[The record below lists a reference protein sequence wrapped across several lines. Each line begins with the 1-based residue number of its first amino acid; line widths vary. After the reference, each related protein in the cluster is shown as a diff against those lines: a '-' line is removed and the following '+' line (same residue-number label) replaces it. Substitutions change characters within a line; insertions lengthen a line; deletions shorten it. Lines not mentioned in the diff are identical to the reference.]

1 MMLKSKPPTANQMT
15 ADLLIKI
22 ARRFPDSMAWRNN
35 TGRGIGWSQI
45 KSAIGCLHRRD
56 IDGALKFL
64 VRPMS
69 FGLIGSADLLVVLAR
84 NGRLLGIE
92 VKAEGDGQRIEQI
105 AWQRRLE
112 SLGGGYII
120 AVDVDGT
127 LAELDLYASGVK

>member
-1 MMLKSKPPTANQMT
+1 MTHKSKPPTANQIT
-15 ADLLIKI
+15 ADLLLKI

-56 IDGALKFL
+56 TEGALKFL

-69 FGLIGSADLLVVLAR
+69 FGLVGSADLLVVLSR
-84 NGRLLGIE
+84 NGRLVGIE
-92 VKAEGDGQRIEQI
+92 VKAEGDAQRIEQI

-112 SLGGGYII
+112 ALGGGYII
-120 AVDVDGT
+120 ASEVDAT
-127 LAELDLYASGVK
+127 LAELDLYVRGLK